1 MIRLHSMS
9 ASISFIL
16 SPDEFNVPFYTFI
29 RQCLVNIMWR
39 PLNGYVGC
47 GVWVLCA
54 QKRYHLPEKLTRLED
69 FSEYF
74 SANSLEARRCLD
86 ALVEIAT
93 TERYA
98 PNCSKMLYVVKSK
111 VESHTHI
118 VRLRYENGF
127 RIHPTG
133 IKYKTVFL
141 KTVDRYDIYTFCPSS
156 VHCVRTNIKFC
167 LLANASLRCIMI
179 LYILCIF
186 MELPGC
192 RIHLQT

>member
-1 MIRLHSMS
+1 MWLLFHVLQREIFNHKMLWFLNQHEHGEKECIVRNTMLEKIMIRLHSMS

-86 ALVEIAT
+86 ALVERAT

-111 VESHTHI
+111 VESHTHTLFAFDM
-118 VRLRYENGF
+118 RM
-127 RIHPTG
+127 
-133 IKYKTVFL
+133 VF
-141 KTVDRYDIYTFCPSS
+141 VYT
-156 VHCVRTNIKFC
+156 RR
-167 LLANASLRCIMI
+167 A
-179 LYILCIF
+179 
-186 MELPGC
+186 
-192 RIHLQT
+192 